1 MDSMQP
7 VLPAERIRIYGFD
20 GSGYGQTETKNQKSS
35 SIKILDE
42 LVTYKC
48 SIRESGIRWLQG
60 AHPEMGT
67 IIEGKNG
74 YETVQ
79 KFTRNHSCQQS

>member
-1 MDSMQP
+1 MDSVHP
-7 VLPAERIRIYGFD
+7 ILPAERIRIYGLD
-20 GSGYGQTETKNQKSS
+20 RSRDGQTKTKDQKSP

-48 SIRESGIRWLQG
+48 SNRENGIRWLQG

-79 KFTRNHSCQQS
+79 KFTRYCDHIR

>member
-1 MDSMQP
+1 MQ
-7 VLPAERIRIYGFD
+7 
-20 GSGYGQTETKNQKSS
+20 
-35 SIKILDE
+35 
-42 LVTYKC
+42 
-48 SIRESGIRWLQG
+48 ESGIRWLQG

-79 KFTRNHSCQQS
+79 KFTRYCDHIR